1 MPDVEAIE
9 DAFAELVEQQ
19 RARLVALVQ
28 RHGWERGARIF
39 GCARP
44 HLAGVT
50 CICGAPA
57 DRGPVS

>member
-19 RARLVALVQ
+19 RQRLIELVKQ
-28 RHGWERGARIF
+28 HGWERGARIF

-44 HLAGVT
+44 HLAGVV
-50 CICGAPA
+50 CVCGAA
-57 DRGPVS
+57 GSAVVA